1 MDINVVILTGRL
13 AQDPELKYFDS
24 GSVKASFSIA
34 NSKWNS
40 KEKKEIAQFFNC
52 EVWSRQAEFISEYG
66 RKGSPITIQGT
77 LESSNY
83 EDKDGNKKTRVF
95 VRVENFTLPKTA
107 KSESAK
113 KDDEEIATE
122 EEIPF

>member
-1 MDINVVILTGRL
+1 MNIKRKNIALFSTHLEDEYSKTLCKGAMIAAEEMDVNLFIIPGR
-13 AQDPELKYFDS
+13 YFD
-24 GSVKASFSIA
+24 
-34 NSKWNS
+34 
-40 KEKKEIAQFFNC
+40 
-52 EVWSRQAEFISEYG
+52 
-66 RKGSPITIQGT
+66 
-77 LESSNY
+77 SNY